1 MRTLVVKRGGVKRRM
16 KGGEYRRGMERAEG
30 MEPQGDMRRNGVV
43 EARRGAD
50 GRRTGWSIKKKREEE
65 RKKRRGEKKI

>member
-1 MRTLVVKRGGVKRRM
+1 
-16 KGGEYRRGMERAEG
+16 
-30 MEPQGDMRRNGVV
+30 MRRKEVV

-50 GRRTGWSIKKKREEE
+50 GRRTGWSIKKKGEEE

>member
-1 MRTLVVKRGGVKRRM
+1 
-16 KGGEYRRGMERAEG
+16 
-30 MEPQGDMRRNGVV
+30 MRRKEVV

-50 GRRTGWSIKKKREEE
+50 GRRTGWSIKKKEK